1 MTGDASLSYQLSR
14 FWSVTTS
21 YNRGVGK
28 VAAQALPYV
37 TDAFGGGLS
46 GLVTKHLTLSGSG
59 GYSRG
64 DSAGLA
70 NNAYHSINASGR
82 IGYTLT
88 RFLPLYVE
96 YVYYSYQFNTAVGLA
111 PGIPLN
117 VARNGL
123 RSGLSYALP
132 LIGRRPT
139 RQ

>member
-1 MTGDASLSYQLSR
+1 
-14 FWSVTTS
+14 V
-21 YNRGVGK
+21 
-28 VAAQALPYV
+28 
-37 TDAFGGGLS
+37 S
-46 GLVTKHLTLSGSG
+46 GLVTQHLSLSGSG

-70 NNAYHSINASGR
+70 NNAYHSIYASGR
-82 IGYTLT
+82 VSYALT

-117 VARNGL
+117 VDRNGF
-123 RSGLSYALP
+123 RSGLSYSLP